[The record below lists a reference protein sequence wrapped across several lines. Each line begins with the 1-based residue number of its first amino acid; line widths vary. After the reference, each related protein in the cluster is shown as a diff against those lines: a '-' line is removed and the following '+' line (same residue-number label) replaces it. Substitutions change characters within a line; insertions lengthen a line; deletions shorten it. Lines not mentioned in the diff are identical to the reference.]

1 MSELKVGIL
10 ALLTMAS
17 IVYMSLKI
25 TSFQSGFGEY
35 INYRTILKDASGIF
49 PKTPIKIA
57 GITAGKIKKIEL
69 HGNNALVTFR
79 ILKRI
84 KVTDGSNL
92 IVKSVGFLGDK
103 YLEIKVARGKPR
115 LKENGFVVA
124 ADKAG
129 IENILKDTSTILGDV
144 KDLVGAL
151 KEGLISKEGDSEL
164 KLMIRNFRG
173 LTINAREVAENLKDI
188 LVINKE
194 SFGNAI
200 SNFESLSTDLRGS
213 MSSQNVENTV
223 SKIKNTMGHL
233 ENLSTDMKEII
244 SDVKKG
250 KGTFGS
256 LLRDGEL
263 ADEVK
268 EAISSVNKLV
278 SKVDSIRTEL
288 SLFSGVDTTE
298 GALSS
303 LKLSVF
309 SSPERLYELGITT
322 SKEGIEKETK
332 KTVVTNGVSSETV
345 TKSVDKNTFKF
356 NAMLGRKIQNW
367 IFRGGVIES
376 TGGVGV
382 DYLKNDWGSKFSME
396 VFDYSESKGAN
407 LRLSSE
413 TQMWNVIYGKTT
425 LDNVFNDGRSATV
438 SAGLKFNDEDLKGL
452 LGFFF

>member
-57 GITAGKIKKIEL
+57 GITAGKIKEIEL

-84 KVTDGSNL
+84 KVTEGSNL

-103 YLEIKVARGKPR
+103 YLEIKVVRGKPR
-115 LKENGFVVA
+115 LKENGFVIA

-164 KLMIRNFRG
+164 KLMISNFRA
-173 LTINAREVAENLKDI
+173 LTINAREVAENLKDVLI
-188 LVINKE
+188 TNKGG
-194 SFGNAI
+194 FANAI
-200 SNFESLSTDLRGS
+200 SNFENLSTDLRDS
-213 MSSQNVENTV
+213 MSSKNVNNTV
-223 SKIKNTMGHL
+223 SKIRNTMGHL

-244 SDVKKG
+244 SDVKEG

-278 SKVDSIRTEL
+278 SRVDSIRTEL

-309 SSPERLYELGITT
+309 SSPERLYEFGVTT

-332 KTVVTNGVSSETV
+332 KTVVTDGVSSETV
-345 TKSVDKNTFKF
+345 TKSVDKNTFRF

-367 IFRGGVIES
+367 VFRGGVIES
-376 TGGVGV
+376 TGGIGI

-396 VFDYSESKGAN
+396 VFDYNESRGAN

-425 LDNVFNDGRSATV
+425 LDNVFDNGRSATI

>member
-69 HGNNALVTFR
+69 HGNSALVTFR

-84 KVTDGSNL
+84 KVTDGSSL

-115 LKENGFVVA
+115 LEENGFVIA

-144 KDLVGAL
+144 KDLIGAL

-164 KLMIRNFRG
+164 KLMISNFRG
-173 LTINAREVAENLKDI
+173 LTINAREVAENLKEI
-188 LVINKE
+188 LVNNKG
-194 SFGNAI
+194 SLSNAV
-200 SNFESLSTDLRGS
+200 SNFESLSSDLK
-213 MSSQNVENTV
+213 SSINSKNVGNTIV
-223 SKIKNTMGHL
+223 KIKNTMGHL

-244 SDVKKG
+244 SDVKEG

-278 SKVDSIRTEL
+278 SRVDSIRTEL

-298 GALSS
+298 GSLSS
-303 LKLSVF
+303 LKLRVF
-309 SSPERLYELGITT
+309 SSPERLYELGVTT

-332 KTVVTNGVSSETV
+332 KTVVTDGVASETV
-345 TKSVDKNTFKF
+345 TKSVDKNTFKI

-367 IFRGGVIES
+367 VFRGGVIES

-382 DYLKNDWGSKFSME
+382 DYLRSDWGSKFSME

-413 TQMWNVIYGKTT
+413 TQMWNVIYGKATF
-425 LDNVFNDGRSATV
+425 DDIFNDERSATV